1 MLLLILTM
9 NNEVLDLSFKF
20 SVKIIKLCKKY
31 NSLRVRFY
39 PIYNQLLK
47 SATSIGA
54 NVEEATAAQSKRD
67 FLSKMYIAFKEAK
80 ETHYWLRLIEETR
93 IINEVE
99 LQILLDEAN
108 SLKNLLAAI
117 TKKTRNNL

>member
-1 MLLLILTM
+1 M

-20 SVKIIKLCKKY
+20 SVKIIQLCKRH

-54 NVEEATAAQSKRD
+54 NVEEATGAQSKRD

-80 ETHYWLRLIEETR
+80 ETHYWLRLISETN
-93 IINEVE
+93 IINETE
-99 LQILLDEAN
+99 LQTLLEDST

>member
-1 MLLLILTM
+1 M
-9 NNEVLDLSFKF
+9 NNEVLNLSFKF
-20 SVKIIKLCKKY
+20 SVKIICLCKKH

-54 NVEEATAAQSKRD
+54 NVEEATGAQSKRD

-80 ETHYWLRLIEETR
+80 ETHYWLRLISQSK
-93 IINEVE
+93 IINQDEI
-99 LQILLDEAN
+99 QSLLSDAN
-108 SLKNLLAAI
+108 SLKNLLGAI
-117 TKKTRNNL
+117 TKKTKNNLNA